1 MKLLYEETLG
11 GLSIQRC
18 YGLDGSV
25 VVPESINGLPVKE
38 LAGYVLSET
47 VRGRDKPP
55 AEFAGEPEIKG
66 GQVEELVLPVSLE
79 RVGAYGFYNCYGL
92 RTMAFHSTTLDWGAG
107 VFTGCT
113 GIKRLDIRVHEGSRS
128 CLKEILTELRQTLVV
143 DYRDEQGRMLA
154 KLIFPEYFEESV
166 ENTPARIITREM
178 HGCGHMYRYCFE
190 ETRFKVGEYDRLFR
204 QVQIQESE
212 ALAVRLA
219 LYRLFWP
226 WGLSG
231 DAGNV
236 YWEYVKNH
244 VKAAAMGLLER
255 EETEI
260 LFWLAR
266 ERRMDEMALE
276 EMVTA
281 AAQMEDAQSAAA
293 LMDTKYRRFGAAK
306 AVKRSFEL

>member
-1 MKLLYEETLG
+1 M
-11 GLSIQRC
+11 
-18 YGLDGSV
+18 
-25 VVPESINGLPVKE
+25 
-38 LAGYVLSET
+38 
-47 VRGRDKPP
+47 
-55 AEFAGEPEIKG
+55 
-66 GQVEELVLPVSLE
+66 
-79 RVGAYGFYNCYGL
+79 
-92 RTMAFHSTTLDWGAG
+92 
-107 VFTGCT
+107 
-113 GIKRLDIRVHEGSRS
+113 
-128 CLKEILTELRQTLVV
+128 
-143 DYRDEQGRMLA
+143 
-154 KLIFPEYFEESV
+154 
-166 ENTPARIITREM
+166 
-178 HGCGHMYRYCFE
+178 
-190 ETRFKVGEYDRLFR
+190 
-204 QVQIQESE
+204 
-212 ALAVRLA
+212 AVRLA